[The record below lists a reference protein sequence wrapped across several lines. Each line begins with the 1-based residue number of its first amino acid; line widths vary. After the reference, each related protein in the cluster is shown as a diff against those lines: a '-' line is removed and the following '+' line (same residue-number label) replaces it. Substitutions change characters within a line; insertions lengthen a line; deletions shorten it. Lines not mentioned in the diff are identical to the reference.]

1 MNAEL
6 KPGMM
11 ALVIGAANVTSNTG
25 KIVEIDSFIKAGDKL
40 PSGNYA
46 GIDCILAYGDGLAV
60 FSTTSKAG
68 RTCRSESARYPK
80 LWPTGVLP
88 RFYRHRWGLRTGT
101 NRPVCPA
108 T

>member
-1 MNAEL
+1 MNTEL

-11 ALVIGAANVTSNTG
+11 ALVIGATNVTINTG

-60 FSTTSKAG
+60 FSTTSKAVEK
-68 RTCRSESARYPK
+68 RNY
-80 LWPTGVLP
+80 
-88 RFYRHRWGLRTGT
+88 GLFLASQLMPIKPQSDPLHTKEEQH
-101 NRPVCPA
+101 A
-108 T
+108 SS